1 MRYLA
6 LGTPA
11 MKAGV
16 TDHVWSLE
24 SCWTSMAL
32 NSQTKTQWPTMHQ
45 SATGSRP
52 RLGSVYL
59 ERKSATITTV
69 KSQTATIRIIFTKV
83 VVLRALM
90 GFHSCVQELAELRR
104 LHGDSDGLGTRP
116 LRAPSDLVFHYLTLT
131 EFLDSRS
138 LERRVME
145 EQVVAPIP
153 FDEPKTSIR
162 NQPLDFTLWHFCS
175 PT

>member
-1 MRYLA
+1 MRA
-6 LGTPA
+6 A
-11 MKAGV
+11 RQQK
-16 TDHVWSLE
+16 
-24 SCWTSMAL
+24 
-32 NSQTKTQWPTMHQ
+32 
-45 SATGSRP
+45 RP
-52 RLGSVYL
+52 RIADP
-59 ERKSATITTV
+59 KASAGELSP
-69 KSQTATIRIIFTKV
+69 KLS
-83 VVLRALM
+83 
-90 GFHSCVQELAELRR
+90 QELAELRR

-116 LRAPSDLVFHYLTLT
+116 LRATSDFVLHYLPLI
-131 EFLDSRS
+131 EFLDGHS